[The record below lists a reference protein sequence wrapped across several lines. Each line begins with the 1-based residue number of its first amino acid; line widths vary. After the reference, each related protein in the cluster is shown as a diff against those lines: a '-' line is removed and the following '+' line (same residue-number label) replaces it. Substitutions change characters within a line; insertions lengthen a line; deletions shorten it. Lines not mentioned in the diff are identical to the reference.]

1 MTSHRASNMG
11 GGGRG
16 SYAPYG
22 DSPYGPTAPKHPARR
37 GGQRSSLGP
46 QVPETMD
53 RTFDNDYTLNAGG
66 THQKHRHAHTSTSS
80 GVYPPPPPPQR
91 PLMVDRK
98 YRNHGNDLATLR
110 KKHAALEAKLQARA
124 REGRPYD
131 ESDGE
136 NAEAI
141 IFLFEIERDIARL
154 EDGEVLDDGRGEERT
169 GGMGFEHKK
178 SHAGGRARPDARG
191 HRGFSEIPNR
201 SSTQDAAA
209 SQAGRNFDGSGHAR
223 RHQTMTE
230 DDIAP
235 PTRDF
240 SRLGVEPRERGGKM
254 PRPPR
259 RYDFADHA
267 DEASRGHRG
276 SEPQKRSINPAAAGR
291 RSGHASR
298 PYDMTEDNIAP
309 PTRDFSRLGV
319 RSREHG
325 KTPRPARQHDFED
338 HANEASRGHR
348 DLSELPQRSNSPAAE
363 RHLNGLRHISR
374 HRSMTEDDNIAPPTR
389 DFSRLGVRSRE
400 HGKTPR
406 PARQHDFAD
415 HADEASR
422 GHRGLSELPQRSN
435 SPAAGRHLNGSGHI
449 PRHRPMTED
458 DNIAPPTR
466 DFSRLGVRSRE
477 HGKTPRPPRYQD
489 LEDLYADEAP
499 NYHRPREYLISGRH
513 HRPLAGHGR
522 SSSGRFA
529 DYESR
534 APSRHENAE
543 DYGTADSVYQSR
555 GSRHGSHLPPTSG
568 HGRSSS
574 GRFADYY
581 SSR

>member
-1 MTSHRASNMG
+1 MG
-11 GGGRG
+11 GRGGGG

-22 DSPYGPTAPKHPARR
+22 DSPYGPTATKHPMRR

-66 THQKHRHAHTSTSS
+66 AHQKHRHAHTSTSS
-80 GVYPPPPPPQR
+80 GVYPPPPPPPPQGL
-91 PLMVDRK
+91 LMVDRK

-154 EDGEVLDDGRGEERT
+154 EDGEGLDDGTGEERT
-169 GGMGFEHKK
+169 GGMGFKHKK

-191 HRGFSEIPNR
+191 HRGSFEIPNR
-201 SSTQDAAA
+201 SNTQAAAA
-209 SQAGRNFDGSGHAR
+209 SQAGRHLDGSGHAR

-235 PTRDF
+235 RTRDF
-240 SRLGVEPRERGGKM
+240 SRLGVEPRECGGKM
-254 PRPPR
+254 PRSPR
-259 RYDFADHA
+259 RHDFADHA

-276 SEPQKRSINPAAAGR
+276 SEPQKRSSNPAAAGR
-291 RSGHASR
+291 SSGHASR
-298 PYDMTEDNIAP
+298 PYDMTEDDIAP
-309 PTRDFSRLGV
+309 PTRDFSRLSV

-338 HANEASRGHR
+338 HADEPSRGHR
-348 DLSELPQRSNSPAAE
+348 RLSELPKRSN
-363 RHLNGLRHISR
+363 N
-374 HRSMTEDDNIAPPTR
+374 
-389 DFSRLGVRSRE
+389 
-400 HGKTPR
+400 
-406 PARQHDFAD
+406 
-415 HADEASR
+415 
-422 GHRGLSELPQRSN
+422 
-435 SPAAGRHLNGSGHI
+435 PAAGRHLNASGHI
-449 PRHRPMTED
+449 PRHQPMTEE
-458 DNIAPPTR
+458 DNIALSTC
-466 DFSRLGVRSRE
+466 DFPRLGVRSRE
-477 HGKTPRPPRYQD
+477 HGKTPRPPRHQD

-499 NYHRPREYLISGRH
+499 NYHQPREYLISGRYH
-513 HRPLAGHGR
+513 QPSAGHGR
-522 SSSGRFA
+522 SSSGHFA
-529 DYESR
+529 DHESR

-543 DYGTADSVYQSR
+543 DYATAESVYQRR
-555 GSRHGSHLPPTSG
+555 GSRYGSYLPPTSG

-574 GRFADYY
+574 GRFADHY